1 MGSVLIISNNMEMI
15 SFTGW
20 KFLKFSNLNVFIVSN
35 LHSTIDLF
43 WNKVMNNLES
53 TKFISVIIR
62 VEMSDGSYFTLC
74 PILRIGKFDKALFIQ
89 ILEDYVYLI
98 SSNIYSLYVKNVIFQ
113 YKLLNKV
120 ANKQV
125 NSILNKS
132 ISFSSYY
139 FGTYNLPLTT
149 YLNNW
154 GKVTKLGN
162 GLLVKSENYESD
174 IHVSVQG
181 FRQVYE
187 FKLDDR
193 IILTVI
199 DYFGDSHDSFTRVI
213 NNNSFIISNGEVV
226 SKSVE
231 FKIKFLSAMY
241 YINSIVNRIL
251 ESDFMTWLINIFA
264 KVVLTIFLIV
274 AVVCYIGTP
283 IAFIYFL
290 IKLFIN

>member
-1 MGSVLIISNNMEMI
+1 MEMI

-20 KFLKFSNLNVFIVSN
+20 KFLKFPNLNVFIVSN

-251 ESDFMTWLINIFA
+251 ESDFMTWLINLFA